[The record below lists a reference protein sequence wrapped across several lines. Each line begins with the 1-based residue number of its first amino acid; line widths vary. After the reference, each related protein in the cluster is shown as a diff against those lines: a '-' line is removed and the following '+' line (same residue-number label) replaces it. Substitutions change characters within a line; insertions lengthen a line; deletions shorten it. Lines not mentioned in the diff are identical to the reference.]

1 MNESKSSLRGSIF
14 ARARQSFFRSKGE
27 RGANVETLRGLTGAD
42 FEGSCK
48 VTCGNRSPLF
58 ACFGSNNNEV
68 NRQRYVLIKGP
79 NLFVFANAE
88 SSAPKYALDVV
99 HKKVTLHPLVGK
111 TQLVTFE
118 SGLGDVD
125 YKFLFDLRDNSDV
138 AKNFSQ
144 ALKEQIAAGETD
156 EVKEKLGH
164 RDQMMHSKSVNYAT
178 TVAAKKKKD
187 QPEVPISASEI
198 FANDPSAMVY

>member
-1 MNESKSSLRGSIF
+1 M
-14 ARARQSFFRSKGE
+14 
-27 RGANVETLRGLTGAD
+27 
-42 FEGSCK
+42 
-48 VTCGNRSPLF
+48 
-58 ACFGSNNNEV
+58 
-68 NRQRYVLIKGP
+68 IKGP

-156 EVKEKLGH
+156 EVKEV
-164 RDQMMHSKSVNYAT
+164 RAWFIRKSRFGLFLVCPNL
-178 TVAAKKKKD
+178 TVL
-187 QPEVPISASEI
+187 P
-198 FANDPSAMVY
+198 F